1 LSTNNIILPTIFLTL
16 FLPRLNYVSLHRI
29 IITCLLSLF
38 IYTGFSSTFW
48 DYSLLMSVAPSSV
61 INLPLVHESS
71 LSLVDK
77 GCGYYSSQLN
87 SNTLETKSF
96 MLLNYNS
103 STHQQYNINPSDIL
117 IFSTTQDYYNILVL
131 SILLALTKLLWK
143 SLRNTSIIK
152 F

>member
-1 LSTNNIILPTIFLTL
+1 
-16 FLPRLNYVSLHRI
+16 
-29 IITCLLSLF
+29 
-38 IYTGFSSTFW
+38 
-48 DYSLLMSVAPSSV
+48 MSVAPSSV

-71 LSLVDK
+71 LSLADK

-103 STHQQYNINPSDIL
+103 GTHQQYNINPSDIL